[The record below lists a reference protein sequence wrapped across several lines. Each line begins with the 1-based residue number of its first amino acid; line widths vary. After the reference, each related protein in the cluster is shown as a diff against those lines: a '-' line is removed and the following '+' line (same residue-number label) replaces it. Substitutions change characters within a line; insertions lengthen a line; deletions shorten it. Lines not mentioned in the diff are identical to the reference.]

1 MSPQKSKLHDIVARK
16 RFHRGPVVAKGC
28 PLGLTLQE
36 AEDRMKSVFA
46 ACAGT
51 AAVLA
56 LGLVVFAQ
64 TPGQAQPPTQQ
75 PTAQAP
81 SQQVTI
87 TGCVQPEADYRRA
100 HNLGRGG
107 AAATGA
113 GVGDEFV
120 IVNASMS
127 TTAASTTAAR
137 EPGTPPAATGTA
149 GTSGEAYEATGKGE
163 GQLEQYAGKR
173 VEITGTVKPVE
184 KTAGKPAGGIDPMG
198 QDLKLPELEI
208 TTVRAASGECPKL

>member
-1 MSPQKSKLHDIVARK
+1 
-16 RFHRGPVVAKGC
+16 
-28 PLGLTLQE
+28 
-36 AEDRMKSVFA
+36 MKSVFA

-51 AAVLA
+51 AAALA
-56 LGLVVFAQ
+56 LGLAVFAQ
-64 TPGQAQPPTQQ
+64 TPGQTQPGQQ

-81 SQQVTI
+81 SRQVTI

-113 GVGDEFV
+113 GVADEFV

-127 TTAASTTAAR
+127 TTPASTTAAR
-137 EPGTPPAATGTA
+137 EPGPPPPAAATGTA
-149 GTSGEAYEATGKGE
+149 GTLGEAYEVTGSGE
-163 GQLEQYAGKR
+163 EQLKQYAGKR
-173 VEITGTVKPVE
+173 VEITGTVKPAE
-184 KTAGKPAGGIDPMG
+184 KAVGKPTGGIDPMG

-208 TTVRAASGECPKL
+208 TTARAASGECPK